1 MTPAAP
7 TIALALGAGGARGLA
22 HIPMLEVFD
31 ELGVRP
37 TVVAGT
43 SIGAIIGAAYCAGI
57 PAKALRTHM
66 LDIFRDRTKVMARL
80 IETRVGRITDMFSG
94 LGNPLL
100 VDGELVLSSFWPDS
114 VPDVFAELE
123 IPFLAVAT
131 DYFRRSQV
139 VFSDGPLRP
148 AVAGSLAIPG
158 LVKPVAHRGHI
169 LIDGVAVNP
178 LPFDLLIGRAEYV
191 IAIDVVGG
199 VGPDHGRLPSGIEIS
214 IGTIQIMQ
222 ESIVNAKL
230 AIERPHAVLRPDVG
244 AYAAL
249 DFFKAKQILGAGD
262 ALKDD
267 LKRQLEKIL
276 NAS

>member
-1 MTPAAP
+1 MSNASP
-7 TIALALGAGGARGLA
+7 TIAVALGSGGARGLA
-22 HIPMLEVFD
+22 HIPLLEVFD

-37 TVVAGT
+37 AVVAGT

-57 PAKALRTHM
+57 PAKTLRLHM
-66 LDIFRDRTKVMARL
+66 LDTFRDRTKVMARL

-94 LGNPLL
+94 FGNPLL
-100 VDGELVLSSFWPDS
+100 VDGERVLANFWPEG
-114 VPDVFAELE
+114 VPEDFTELQ

-158 LVKPVAHRGHI
+158 LVKPVAHRGRI

-178 LPFDLLIGRAEYV
+178 LPFDLLIGQAEYV
-191 IAIDVVGG
+191 IAIDVEGG
-199 VGPDHGRLPSGIEIS
+199 VGPDHGRLPSGIEIT

-222 ESIVNAKL
+222 EAIVNAKL
-230 AIERPHAVLRPDVG
+230 EIQRPHAVLRPDVG
-244 AYAAL
+244 VYAAL

-276 NAS
+276 DAK